1 MLFAE
6 FKERIERK
14 YKEVFPNSRCCC
26 RVVNCLGK
34 SIDIH
39 CVFTKDNKECAN
51 GIIDNDMFM
60 VRFNVSPPVG
70 FFSKGFNEE
79 TDEMPNELVMTSMH
93 TQFRTKP
100 ESDYYWCNY
109 KKVPYRKTRGNA
121 AKMCETFGRFV
132 DRLHDSV
139 CEEINNNNI
148 HQNDLPLIAEKIV

>member
-6 FKERIERK
+6 FKARIEEK
-14 YKEVFPNSRCCC
+14 YQEVFPNSRCSCFIF
-26 RVVNCLGK
+26 NCLGR
-34 SIDIH
+34 SISIH
-39 CVFTKDNKECAN
+39 CYLTGSDKECAH

-60 VRFNVSPPVG
+60 IRFDINLPNK
-70 FFSKGFNEE
+70 FDEE
-79 TDEMPNELVMTSMH
+79 AEELPDDLTMRAGMN
-93 TQFRTKP
+93 QFRVKP
-100 ESDYYWCNY
+100 DCDYLYCTY

>member
-1 MLFAE
+1 MLFTE
-6 FKERIERK
+6 FKERIEGK

-39 CVFTKDNKECAN
+39 CLFTKNNKECAN

-60 VRFNVSPPVG
+60 VRFDIKLPN
-70 FFSKGFNEE
+70 KFNEE
-79 TDEMPNELVMTSMH
+79 TDEMPNELVMISMD

-100 ESDYYWCNY
+100 ESNYYWCNY
-109 KKVPYRKTRGNA
+109 KKVPYRKTRGNP
-121 AKMCETFGRFV
+121 AKICETFGRFV
-132 DRLHDSV
+132 DRLYNSV
-139 CEEINNNNI
+139 CEEVNNNNI